1 MGPKA
6 FCEGRP
12 LATTL
17 VRGPAPLLHRHVH
30 PGGHDAVAEIQ
41 PTGDVEHEC
50 VRNVC
55 SSDATDSITPTPW
68 RELTVPLSRRS
79 HPDIAESAPSGRPDA
94 PATASAAGGR
104 HRGGPGR
111 EAGGGCRTRS

>member
-17 VRGPAPLLHRHVH
+17 ARGRAPLLHRHVH
-30 PGGHDAVAEIQ
+30 PDGHDAVAEIQ

-55 SSDATDSITPTPW
+55 SSDATDSFTPTPW
-68 RELTVPLSRRS
+68 RELTVPLS
-79 HPDIAESAPSGRPDA
+79 
-94 PATASAAGGR
+94 AA
-104 HRGGPGR
+104 
-111 EAGGGCRTRS
+111 